1 MLRLRF
7 WKLQERFT
15 KILKRAVLIG
25 ERMEVVVTLEELEL
39 IICELKKKKKKKKNV
54 YSFVALVIT
63 QRTENLFF
71 KQGMRETVHM
81 LGSSRFVHSKKR
93 KIL

>member
-39 IICELKKKKKKKKNV
+39 IICELKKKKKKKKKM
-54 YSFVALVIT
+54 F
-63 QRTENLFF
+63 
-71 KQGMRETVHM
+71 TV
-81 LGSSRFVHSKKR
+81 S
-93 KIL
+93 